1 MADRMILH
9 SRLVSVLGSKH
20 VYFQPSPS
28 VKLLYPC
35 IVYKF
40 NGTNSQHAD
49 DLKYRT
55 NERYIVTIIDRN
67 PDSDIRRRLEKLPYV
82 RHERSYTA
90 DNLYH
95 NVYEISI

>member
-1 MADRMILH
+1 MADRMTLH

-20 VYFQPSPS
+20 VYFQPPPS

-49 DLKYRT
+49 DMKYRT

-67 PDSDIRRRLEKLPYV
+67 PDSDIRKRLEKLPYV